1 MAAQAQQQPERSK
14 MARRLLAGGDE
25 PDPRFTL
32 ANERTFLAWIR
43 TSLALV
49 AGAIAIEGFTE
60 HLLSP
65 SMRLFLGAALAILAL
80 MMAIVSAMRWLQ
92 VERALRHRRALP
104 LPVLVPLITLALA
117 GAILGF
123 LMFLFGWFS

>member
-1 MAAQAQQQPERSK
+1 MAKEEGQAPVRSA
-14 MARRLLAGGDE
+14 MARRLLAGGEE

-65 SMRLFLGAALAILAL
+65 AMRLFLGAALAILAL
-80 MMAIVSAMRWLQ
+80 LMAVVSALRWLQ
-92 VERALRHRRALP
+92 VERALRQQRALP
-104 LPVLVPLITLALA
+104 LPVLVPLITLALT

-123 LMFLFGWFS
+123 LMFLFGWLR

>member
-1 MAAQAQQQPERSK
+1 MAEETEQAPVRSS
-14 MARRLLAGGDE
+14 MARRLLAGGQE

-65 SMRLFLGAALAILAL
+65 TMRLFLGAALSILAL
-80 MMAIVSAMRWLQ
+80 LMAVVSALRWLQ
-92 VERALRHRRALP
+92 VERALRHQRALP
-104 LPVLVPLITLALA
+104 LPVLVPLITLALT

-123 LMFLFGWFS
+123 LMFLFGWLR

>member
-1 MAAQAQQQPERSK
+1 MAEEAEQVPVRSTL
-14 MARRLLAGGDE
+14 AWRLLAGGEE

-65 SMRLFLGAALAILAL
+65 QMRLFFGAALAILAL
-80 MMAIVSAMRWLQ
+80 IMAVVSALRWLQ
-92 VERALRHRRALP
+92 VERALRQQRALP
-104 LPVLVPLITLALA
+104 LPVLVPLITLALS

-123 LMFLFGWFS
+123 LMFLFGWLR